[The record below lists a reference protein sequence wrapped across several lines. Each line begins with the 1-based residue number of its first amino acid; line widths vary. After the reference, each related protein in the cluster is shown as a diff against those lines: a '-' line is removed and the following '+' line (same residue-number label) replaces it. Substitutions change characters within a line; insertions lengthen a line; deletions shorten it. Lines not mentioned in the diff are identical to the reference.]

1 MTSAQ
6 LRQSLIAGKTVFG
19 TLIVSP
25 SPRWPE
31 AVRGLITGR
40 HAPEVYAELLTGPA
54 QGIKNVISFTAA
66 V

>member
-1 MTSAQ
+1 VGPAVTRVANAVEEAI
-6 LRQSLIAGKTVFG
+6 RDVGVF
-19 TLIVSP
+19 LD
-25 SPRWPE
+25 RWPE